1 MISVCFHTLHGDWV
15 LPVTQCLFCKVL
27 LMDISF
33 LKVSLEED
41 KSSVL
46 LFAIAT
52 MTLKKKFSVIMEKV
66 RKTQTEEHS
75 RKKRLTS
82 PLHSG

>member
-52 MTLKKKFSVIMEKV
+52 MT
-66 RKTQTEEHS
+66 
-75 RKKRLTS
+75 
-82 PLHSG
+82 